1 MNRLIGSRVGRSA
14 IGGWLPGCCFFLL
27 VGALTLPFFLV
38 ISFLVLPCVKKIRE
52 YFFSVPF
59 FLFATLVD
67 SRGIDASGCPD
78 PVAPRREV
86 FPGIQ
91 SDTARRLIVAGPEQS
106 IESSSTGGGGGR
118 RKKRNRNEKKNTTE
132 KERQKKIKRES
143 VWLWFFLSVLHLC
156 YMYIYIKNSERET
169 LPFPLMTSL
178 IETRTTP
185 SSTRKRPK
193 RRRYRVLLYRVI
205 PCRLP
210 HSEPICARKTE
221 TRNQNKKERKKRDEE
236 RLEVVD
242 RPIGMSSLAKILR
255 FRPFLWTVAERGGGC
270 KVKRNRWDVVL
281 QPQEFDLTSAPFQVL
296 LLLLK
301 KWNFFAV
308 QFRRNAL
315 N

>member
-1 MNRLIGSRVGRSA
+1 ML
-14 IGGWLPGCCFFLL
+14 
-27 VGALTLPFFLV
+27 
-38 ISFLVLPCVKKIRE
+38 KKKRE
-52 YFFSVPF
+52 YFFSVSF

-132 KERQKKIKRES
+132 KERQKKSNGKACDS
-143 VWLWFFLSVLHLC
+143 DFFFRCFIYVT
-156 YMYIYIKNSERET
+156 YIYINNSERET

-255 FRPFLWTVAERGGGC
+255 FRPFL
-270 KVKRNRWDVVL
+270 
-281 QPQEFDLTSAPFQVL
+281 
-296 LLLLK
+296 
-301 KWNFFAV
+301 
-308 QFRRNAL
+308 
-315 N
+315 

>member
-1 MNRLIGSRVGRSA
+1 M
-14 IGGWLPGCCFFLL
+14 F
-27 VGALTLPFFLV
+27 
-38 ISFLVLPCVKKIRE
+38 KKKRE
-52 YFFSVPF
+52 YFFSVSF

-132 KERQKKIKRES
+132 KERQKKSNGKACDS
-143 VWLWFFLSVLHLC
+143 DFFFRCFIYVT
-156 YMYIYIKNSERET
+156 YIYINNSERET

-193 RRRYRVLLYRVI
+193 RRRYRVFFA
-205 PCRLP
+205 LP
-210 HSEPICARKTE
+210 GYSLQTSAFGTNLRAENR
-221 TRNQNKKERKKRDEE
+221 NKKPKQKRTKKKR
-236 RLEVVD
+236 RGTSGSCRQTNRYVVACKN
-242 RPIGMSSLAKILR
+242 SSFSAVFVNSCR
-255 FRPFLWTVAERGGGC
+255 AGGG
-270 KVKRNRWDVVL
+270 L
-281 QPQEFDLTSAPFQVL
+281 
-296 LLLLK
+296 
-301 KWNFFAV
+301 
-308 QFRRNAL
+308 
-315 N
+315 